1 MYYMELMKRRAG
13 RFGLYVFFALLAY
26 APLHIFLSTWLGTT
40 FSELEFA
47 KIFKDIVLPVGFF
60 ATLFAAWDMAWL
72 KKFVRQPLIILV
84 GLYALLTVVFALVF
98 DTHQRAELLGVVY
111 NLRFLLIFIYAGLL
125 LQLYNPEYLRRRA
138 LQIVLGV
145 GVVVAAFGVAQYTV
159 LPDDA
164 LTHVGYSRENGV
176 LPAFHIDDKPDL
188 ERVMS
193 TIRDPNTLGSYL
205 IIIIPLLVAG
215 LFMTKRPETRQ
226 ILIGGLLLAS
236 LAMLF
241 SFSRSGWLGIIVSML
256 TFAVVYF
263 AGRYNIG
270 QFVRT
275 HRKWLIIG
283 ALIIALLGA
292 GFFAARDSY
301 FVQNVILHADESTTL
316 EDPNELRVR
325 FWQESLTA
333 AVQNPLGHGPGTAGL
348 ASIQGDHVILNENY
362 YFQILHEVGLIGL
375 ILFLAILVLV
385 GVRLYRT
392 YQQTR
397 NVYALGL
404 FAAFIGLLATNFLVH
419 IWSNEAV
426 AFTFWALVGLL
437 VFAPKEKRTNK
448 RA

>member
-1 MYYMELMKRRAG
+1 MYYMELMKRHAG
-13 RFGLYVFFALLAY
+13 RIGLYIFYALLAY
-26 APLHIFLSTWLGTT
+26 VPLHIFLSTWLGTT
-40 FSELEFA
+40 FSELELA
-47 KIFKDIVLPVGFF
+47 KIFKDIVLPIGFA
-60 ATLFAAWDMAWL
+60 ATLFAAWDMVWL
-72 KKFVRQPLIILV
+72 KKFVRQPLIILI
-84 GLYALLTVVFALVF
+84 GLYALLTVVFALIF

-111 NLRFLLIFIYAGLL
+111 NLRFLLIFIYAALL
-125 LQLYNPEYLRRRA
+125 LRLYKPEYLRRRA
-138 LQIVLGV
+138 LQIVLGI
-145 GVVVAAFGVAQYTV
+145 GLVVAAFGVVQYTV

-215 LFMTKRPETRQ
+215 LFTTKRPETRQ
-226 ILIGGLLLAS
+226 ILIGGLLLAG

-241 SFSRSGWLGIIVSML
+241 SFSRSGWVGIIVSML
-256 TFAVVYF
+256 TFAIVYF
-263 AGRYNIG
+263 ASRYNIG
-270 QFVRT
+270 QFVHA
-275 HRKWLIIG
+275 HRKWLLVG
-283 ALIIALLGA
+283 TLIIALLGA

-316 EDPNELRVR
+316 EDPNELRIR
-325 FWQESLTA
+325 FWQESLTS

-375 ILFLAILVLV
+375 VLFLAILVLV
-385 GVRLYRT
+385 GIKLYRIYRRT
-392 YQQTR
+392 H
-397 NVYALGL
+397 NMYALGL
-404 FAAFIGLLATNFLVH
+404 FAAFVGLLATNFLVH

-426 AFTFWALVGLL
+426 AFTFWALAGLYIL
-437 VFAPKEKRTNK
+437 ANDKQARTP
-448 RA
+448 